1 MARSQA
7 NRKLSPV
14 ERTLAA
20 PAPLGREGDRLDIV
34 FGHNA
39 TDKKVLMQFNV
50 ATGCL
55 IFDPA
60 DARDVAKQLLLRADL
75 ADGTKTQG

>member
-1 MARSQA
+1 MKRNAAS
-7 NRKLSPV
+7 KLSPV

-20 PAPLGREGDRLDIV
+20 PLPLGRDGDRLDIV
-34 FGHNA
+34 FGSNPEVR
-39 TDKKVLMQFNV
+39 KVLMQFNV

-60 DARDVAKQLLLRADL
+60 DARAVAKQLAHYADM
-75 ADGTKTQG
+75 ADGKKAM

>member
-20 PAPLGREGDRLDIV
+20 PLPLGHHGDRCDIV

-39 TDKKVLMQFNV
+39 VERKVLMQFNV

-55 IFDPA
+55 IFDPD
-60 DARDVAKQLLLRADL
+60 DARAVAKHLLHYADMAEL
-75 ADGTKTQG
+75 KKAM